1 LGTVQAGC
9 GTGGIN
15 TAIGCIDVLGPIE
28 TFLGEIL
35 KWAVGVGA
43 GIAFLMIIYSGFMI
57 MTATGDPKRMQAG
70 KELLTSAVSG
80 LVLIILSIF
89 ILNVIGVDILRLCKF
104 GFGPAC

>member
-1 LGTVQAGC
+1 
-9 GTGGIN
+9 
-15 TAIGCIDVLGPIE
+15 
-28 TFLGEIL
+28 LGEIL